1 MRPDDPDCHR
11 QVLLSKAK
19 PPEFSPA
26 AFSVRKMD
34 YLEPLQVIWDY
45 LCLRQ
50 APCKADCI
58 VGFGNFNTDIA
69 VRAAELYLQG
79 YAPKI
84 LFTGGLGRN
93 TQGLLPEPEAVRFAR
108 VAMECGVPAEDIL
121 LEDKSTNT
129 AENIRFTRD
138 LLREKG
144 LPHGKILGVHQ
155 PFMERRIS
163 AAMGVYWPELAFSVT
178 SPQVTIPQYLQR
190 AKEQGVSEH
199 ASVCVI
205 VGDFQRMELYAQK
218 GWQLPQQIPE
228 EAWEAFRKLVALG
241 FDSQLAK

>member
-1 MRPDDPDCHR
+1 MN
-11 QVLLSKAK
+11 
-19 PPEFSPA
+19 
-26 AFSVRKMD
+26 

-50 APCKADCI
+50 KPEKADCI

-79 YAPKI
+79 YAPKV
-84 LFTGGLGRN
+84 LFTGALGRN
-93 TQGLLPEPEAVRFAR
+93 TQGLLPEPEAVRFAQ
-108 VAMECGVPAEDIL
+108 VAMECGVPEEDIL
-121 LEDKSTNT
+121 LEDGSTNT
-129 AENIRFTRD
+129 AENIRFSRR
-138 LLREKG
+138 LLEEKG

-155 PFMERRIS
+155 PFMERRIC
-163 AAMGVYWPELAFSVT
+163 AAMGVYWPETDFSVT

-190 AKEQGVSEH
+190 AREQGISEE

-218 GWQLPQQIPE
+218 GWQLPQEIPD
-228 EAWEAFRKLVALG
+228 EAWEAFRRLVDMG
-241 FDSQLAK
+241 FDSQLAR